1 MINYLMSKRHIL
13 HITDYKSPYAYLA
26 KDPTYAL
33 EDEFDVSVEWRHFTL
48 DIPSFL
54 GDVESRTETEWRK
67 VRYAYMDM
75 RRWANKRGLTVRGPR
90 RIYDSSP
97 AGIGMQYAQ
106 DQGVFRPYN
115 DRVFYRFWNH
125 ELEVDD
131 VDALTAVLREAGA
144 DADGFAAYL
153 NGEGRRI
160 HDEMRLET
168 EKLGIFGV
176 PSFVLDG
183 EIFWGYDRME
193 LLRERLREEV

>member
-1 MINYLMSKRHIL
+1 MTKRQLL
-13 HITDYKSPYAYLA
+13 HVTDYKSPFAYLA

-33 EDEFDVSVEWRHFTL
+33 EDEFDVVVEWRHFTL

-54 GDVESRTETEWRK
+54 GAVETRSETEWRK

-97 AGIGMQYAQ
+97 AAIGMQYAQ

-115 DRVFYRFWNH
+115 DRVFERFWNH

-131 VDALTAVLREAGA
+131 IAALTAVLAEVGA
-144 DADGFAAYL
+144 DAKGFAGYL
-153 NGEGRRI
+153 EGEGRRR
-160 HDEMRLET
+160 HDAMRLET
-168 EKLGIFGV
+168 EKLGVFGI

-183 EIFWGYDRME
+183 EIFWGYDRMD
-193 LLRERLREEV
+193 LLRERLREG

>member
-1 MINYLMSKRHIL
+1 MTKRRIIHF
-13 HITDYKSPYAYLA
+13 TDYKSPFAYLA

-33 EDEFDVSVEWRHFTL
+33 EDEFDVDVEWRHFTL

-54 GDVESRTETEWRK
+54 GAVETRTENEWRK

-90 RIYDSSP
+90 KIYDSSP
-97 AGIGMQYAQ
+97 AAIGMQYAQ

-115 DRVFYRFWNH
+115 DRVFKRFWNH

-131 VDALTAVLREAGA
+131 VAALRGVLAEIGA
-144 DADGFAAYL
+144 DETGFAAYL
-153 NGEGRRI
+153 EGEGRRR
-160 HDEMRLET
+160 HDEMRAEA
-168 EKLGIFGV
+168 EKMGLFGV
-176 PSFVLDG
+176 PSFVLDD

-193 LLRERLREEV
+193 LLRERLREG

>member
-1 MINYLMSKRHIL
+1 MSKRHIL